1 MRLVR
6 IFDEYADITVMGKS
20 NHSRYD
26 ALYEVVRI
34 PDARVDLERIQ
45 KYVQS
50 LQTRFPDKN
59 FMLKKVKFEGKEY
72 YVISRKSYI
81 ITPDG
86 KRKKVRDRIPIY
98 IDLEEQAFYIPKS
111 YIEKNRKLANYV
123 IMRVL
128 GALGVSRVRYAGILG
143 R

>member
-6 IFDEYADITVMGKS
+6 IFDEYADITIVGKS

-26 ALYEVVRI
+26 ALFEVVRI
-34 PDARVDLERIQ
+34 PNARVDLDRIQ
-45 KYVQS
+45 QYVKS

-59 FMLKKVKFEGKEY
+59 FMLKKVKVEGKEY

-98 IDLEEQAFYIPKS
+98 IDLENQAFYIPKS
-111 YIEKNRKLANYV
+111 YIEKNRKLANFV
-123 IMRVL
+123 ILRVL
-128 GALGVSRVRYAGILG
+128 GALGVARAKYVQMLG

>member
-34 PDARVDLERIQ
+34 PDARVDLDRIQ

-50 LQTRFPDKN
+50 LQQRYPDKN
-59 FMLKKVKFEGKEY
+59 FMLKKVKVEGKEY

-128 GALGVSRVRYAGILG
+128 GALGISRVRYAGILG

>member
-1 MRLVR
+1 
-6 IFDEYADITVMGKS
+6 
-20 NHSRYD
+20 
-26 ALYEVVRI
+26 
-34 PDARVDLERIQ
+34 
-45 KYVQS
+45 
-50 LQTRFPDKN
+50 
-59 FMLKKVKFEGKEY
+59 MLKKVKVEGKEY

-111 YIEKNRKLANYV
+111 YIEKNRKLANFV
-123 IMRVL
+123 ILRVL
-128 GALGVSRVRYAGILG
+128 GALGVARAKYVQTLG

>member
-6 IFDEYADITVMGKS
+6 IFDEYADITIVGKS

-34 PDARVDLERIQ
+34 PDARVDLDRIQ

-50 LQTRFPDKN
+50 LQQRYPDKN
-59 FMLKKVKFEGKEY
+59 FMLKKVKIEGKEY